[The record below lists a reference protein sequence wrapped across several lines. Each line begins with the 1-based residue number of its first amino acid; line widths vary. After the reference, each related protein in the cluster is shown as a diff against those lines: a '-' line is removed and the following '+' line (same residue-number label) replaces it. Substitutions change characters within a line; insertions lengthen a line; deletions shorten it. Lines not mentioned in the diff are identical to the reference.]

1 MQRPLRN
8 RHHIRAVDDPPD
20 PRVRREALQAG
31 VHQPERVGYPTTIHL
46 LWLDGDRMSEPI
58 GGMIV
63 LVIFMA
69 LIAWRAWT
77 DD

>member
-1 MQRPLRN
+1 MRKV
-8 RHHIRAVDDPPD
+8 ASPPMRRCPAAD
-20 PRVRREALQAG
+20 RSRRVLFC
-31 VHQPERVGYPTTIHL
+31 V
-46 LWLDGDRMSEPI
+46 WLDGDRMSEPI
-58 GGMIV
+58 GGTIV